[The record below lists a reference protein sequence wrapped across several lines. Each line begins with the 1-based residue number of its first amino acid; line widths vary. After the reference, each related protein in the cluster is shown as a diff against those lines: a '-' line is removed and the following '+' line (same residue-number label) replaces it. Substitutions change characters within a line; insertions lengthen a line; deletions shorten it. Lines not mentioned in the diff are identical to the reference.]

1 MNKLAVLL
9 TIGLAFA
16 QSWRCPNDQYPEGP
30 PPNVEMQRQEIIVLE
45 REAAR
50 AIQLNDRTFFRRVYA
65 DDFTG
70 TLSHGQPVDKT
81 QMVNVV
87 QAPAIPYESFNASDI
102 KVRIFEDTAV
112 ATCLWSWR
120 ATIKGQPVSN
130 VMRVIHVYI
139 YTTRGWKVVAGQAT
153 QLPPNVTQPL

>member
-1 MNKLAVLL
+1 MNKLAALL
-9 TIGLAFA
+9 TIAMAFA
-16 QSWRCPNDQYPEGP
+16 QSWSCQNGQWTDAA
-30 PPNVEMQRQEIIVLE
+30 PPNLEMQRQEIIVLE

-65 DDFTG
+65 DDFSG
-70 TLSHGQPVDKT
+70 TLSHGQPVDKN

-87 QAPAIPYESFNASDI
+87 QTPAIPYESFTASDI
-102 KVRIFEDTAV
+102 KVRLFQDTAV

-139 YTTRGWKVVAGQAT
+139 NTTRGWKVIAGQAT

>member
-9 TIGLAFA
+9 TIGMALAPFSLP
-16 QSWRCPNDQYPEGP
+16 QDDV
-30 PPNVEMQRQEIIVLE
+30 PPNPEMQRQEIIILE
-45 REAAR
+45 RETAR

-70 TLSHGQPVDKT
+70 TLSHGQPVDKN

-87 QAPAIPYESFNASDI
+87 QSAAIAYQSFNASDI

-120 ATIKGQPVSN
+120 ATTKGQPVSS
-130 VMRVIHVYI
+130 VLRVIHVYI
-139 YTTRGWKVVAGQAT
+139 YTTRGWKVIAGQAT

>member
-16 QSWRCPNDQYPEGP
+16 QSWRCPDDPNAEGP
-30 PPNVEMQRQEIIVLE
+30 PPNVEMQRQEIIILE
-45 REAAR
+45 REMAR

-65 DDFTG
+65 DDFSG
-70 TLSHGQPVDKT
+70 TLSHGQPVDKN

-87 QAPAIPYESFNASDI
+87 QNAAIAYQSFNASDI

-130 VMRVIHVYI
+130 VMRVMHVYI
-139 YTTRGWKVVAGQAT
+139 YTNRGWKVIAGQAT

>member
-16 QSWRCPNDQYPEGP
+16 QSWRCPDDPGAEGP
-30 PPNVEMQRQEIIVLE
+30 PPNVEMQRQEIIILE
-45 REAAR
+45 REMAR

-65 DDFTG
+65 DDFSG
-70 TLSHGQPVDKT
+70 TLSHGQPVDKN

-87 QAPAIPYESFNASDI
+87 QTPAIPYQSFTASDI
-102 KVRIFEDTAV
+102 KVRIFEDTAI

-120 ATIKGQPVSN
+120 ATTKGQPVSS
-130 VMRVIHVYI
+130 VLRVIHVYI
-139 YTTRGWKVVAGQAT
+139 YTTRGWKVIAGQAT
-153 QLPPNVTQPL
+153 QLPPIVTQPL

>member
-1 MNKLAVLL
+1 MNKLAALL
-9 TIGLAFA
+9 TIALGLG
-16 QSWRCPNDQYPEGP
+16 QSWSCQNGQWTDAA
-30 PPNVEMQRQEIIVLE
+30 PPNPEMQRQEIVVLE

-65 DDFTG
+65 DDFNG

-81 QMVNVV
+81 AMVNVV
-87 QAPAIPYESFNASDI
+87 QTPAIPYESFNATDI
-102 KVRIFEDTAV
+102 KVRLFQDTAV

-120 ATIKGQPVSN
+120 ATVKGQRISN

-139 YTTRGWKVVAGQAT
+139 NTTRGWKVIAGQAT
-153 QLPPNVTQPL
+153 QLPPTMQQPL